1 MMARVFGAFRRPWP
15 DYAIQCRAAR
25 NGVAGFWDAAADLDS
40 CLPSRIGKKQ
50 TPPAT
55 AIKRCPRT
63 LRLGKSVGNRINGR
77 RIDGQSAMA
86 SFHFNAFRL
95 SRGFLYTA
103 LPRANPVRTAINRRC
118 GNCRRIRNIVDI
130 VHRLAAGQFIISPGI
145 CGFGTLSERAS
156 KRNYGAN
163 AVRQHFCEFAR
174 IDATEAPPHDA
185 DLTPVHVAK
194 IAHEIEQMVL
204 NSVGGLD

>member
-15 DYAIQCRAAR
+15 AYAIQCRAAR

-130 VHRLAAGQFIISPGI
+130 VHRLAAGEFINFPSIS
-145 CGFGTLSERAS
+145 GFWTPTEW
-156 KRNYGAN
+156 
-163 AVRQHFCEFAR
+163 
-174 IDATEAPPHDA
+174 ATERNNRSNLVRSYFSEFTGINAPKAPTDDA
-185 DLTPVHVAK
+185 DLPV
-194 IAHEIEQMVL
+194 M
-204 NSVGGLD
+204 